1 MVATTTHINLH
12 ARICLRP
19 PRLLG
24 FSERRLAEIRSHR
37 WDLAAARLLVYI
49 NLCMFRFLEPRGDL
63 LRGRWV
69 QILGDYQSG
78 EGGWGEVEGLLVEV
92 S

>member
-1 MVATTTHINLH
+1 MTTSSHINLH
-12 ARICLRP
+12 TRICLRP

-24 FSERRLAEIRSHR
+24 FSERRLAKIRSQW
-37 WDLAAARLLVYI
+37 WDLAALLVYI
-49 NLCMFRFLEPRGDL
+49 YLCMFSFLEPRSDL